1 MNIRKFFKQSNADNP
16 DLPVSVVFAGGMG
29 TQIIQAATYFALKN
43 SGRRVYADLTYFDR
57 ESKMATPGNPG
68 QPTHWF
74 WQLDPFGLPKSS
86 FDQTTGLNKKNAD
99 ILPDGPRMME
109 IGLKAL
115 EQPEIQKIFKDVADV
130 RTVLEEEVRSGF
142 LCLHIRRGDYVNVAS
157 HLISDAEFISLA
169 KKFSGLVNHAVIL
182 SDSPIGPEFRNA
194 LSALFKKTQFLDN
207 IDPYTSHQIMRSA
220 RVLVCSNST
229 FSLTAAALNP
239 DIFTL
244 VPKKWYSEKDSAVE
258 APIHARS
265 TFELMR

>member
-1 MNIRKFFKQSNADNP
+1 MKIPKIFRSSQP
-16 DLPVSVVFAGGMG
+16 DPNLPTVVVFAGGMG
-29 TQIIQAATYFALKN
+29 TQIIQAAVYFSLKN
-43 SGRRVYADLTYFDR
+43 AGRRVYADLSYFDR
-57 ESKMATPGNPG
+57 ESKMAVPGNAG

-99 ILPDGPRMME
+99 MLPDGPRMME

-130 RTVLEEEVRSGF
+130 KTVLTAESLEGF
-142 LCLHIRRGDYVNVAS
+142 LCIHIRRGDYVNVAS
-157 HLISDAEFISLA
+157 HLISDAEFVSLV
-169 KKFSGLVNHAVIL
+169 KKFHGLINHAVIL
-182 SDSPIGPEFRNA
+182 SDSPIGSEFR
-194 LSALFKKTQFLDN
+194 SAISSLFKTVQFLDN
-207 IDPYTSHQIMRSA
+207 IDPYTSHQVMRSS
-220 RVLVCSNST
+220 RILICSNST
-229 FSLTAAALNP
+229 FSLTAAALNSG
-239 DIFTL
+239 IFTI